1 MRLAFSVLLIAHGVA
16 HLVGFVVPWRLMAA
30 PEMPYGTTILA
41 GTVDIGDSGVR
52 AVGVVWLIAA
62 VAFVLLGSALL
73 AGMSVRAWLFAILG
87 LSLALCAVGWPDARI
102 GVAINA
108 VLLGVLLLMPQL
120 GTVAR

>member
-1 MRLAFSVLLIAHGVA
+1 
-16 HLVGFVVPWRLMAA
+16 
-30 PEMPYGTTILA
+30 
-41 GTVDIGDSGVR
+41 
-52 AVGVVWLIAA
+52 
-62 VAFVLLGSALL
+62 LL
-73 AGMSVRAWLFAILG
+73 AGVSVRAWLFAILG